1 MKKLLLLTLILSSSV
16 AFAQKYKEKKG
27 VLLKDKEP
35 MGEIVGT
42 VNLAKETDLAIIQD
56 GDTAVTIKEQFIKSD
71 FEELKGFSV
80 YTLNFKKL
88 GEELKVQTNYNL
100 VNEKQIMKFI
110 FAENGIHVYKDGFKQ
125 SEIDAAREKESVKEL
140 QANLDQFYGTLEFWK
155 DNIANNRELRNEDF
169 DKIVVTKI
177 HNDPEDRPKNLPD
190 GTTHLI
196 WKKVTDEVTAEEYK
210 INDKNIWALIGAAV
224 YTKKIAEASIGNKE
238 SMKIYLKLD
247 KPKKLYG
254 EMQYYVPFGYVD
266 LLKTLGEDEILLYSN
281 GEKLKYEYDYK
292 DSPQLKLNKMV
303 DALEAAGELY

>member
-1 MKKLLLLTLILSSSV
+1 M
-16 AFAQKYKEKKG
+16 
-27 VLLKDKEP
+27 
-35 MGEIVGT
+35 
-42 VNLAKETDLAIIQD
+42 
-56 GDTAVTIKEQFIKSD
+56 
-71 FEELKGFSV
+71 
-80 YTLNFKKL
+80 
-88 GEELKVQTNYNL
+88 
-100 VNEKQIMKFI
+100 
-110 FAENGIHVYKDGFKQ
+110 
-125 SEIDAAREKESVKEL
+125 
-140 QANLDQFYGTLEFWK
+140 EFWK

-177 HNDPEDRPKNLPD
+177 HNDPEDRPKNLPE
-190 GTTHLI
+190 GTTLLI